1 MKTITVKNIDGLNI
15 ITNIGNV
22 NGLID
27 PEATKKIVKVEITK
41 TDIHKEIQKI
51 KKQMSVYAR
60 QAHEAMKHAKKSSTE
75 ADKNKF
81 VTESNARRLQFNEEM
96 EKMKPLAV
104 QLNKEYKTMMV
115 EKAVY
120 FTPTQGEEILPD
132 EEVDDIE
139 QKMIAATQ
147 AGKLLDRD
155 KNEVDNYV
163 GKSFWKEVSGRWER
177 TDFNII
183 GVAPV
188 AGSSEISDLTEEQV
202 SEILEQLEMDRIDGL
217 SSVNKDVEKNNILAL
232 LLTQSAMK
240 KTELDILGD
249 KDALT
254 KAQAWLADETVK
266 VELKYA

>member
-1 MKTITVKNIDGLNI
+1 MKTITVTNIDGLDI

-41 TDIHKEIQKI
+41 TDTHKSIQKI

-60 QAHEAMKHAKKSSTE
+60 QAHEAMKHAKNARTE
-75 ADKNKF
+75 AEKNIF
-81 VTESNARRLQFNEEM
+81 ATESNARKLQFEEEM
-96 EKMKPLAV
+96 EKMKPLAA
-104 QLNKEYKTMMV
+104 QLSTEYKSMMV

-120 FTPTQGEEILPD
+120 FTPKQGEEIIED
-132 EEVDDIE
+132 ADAERIE

-155 KNEVDNYV
+155 LNEVDNYV
-163 GKSFWKEVSGRWER
+163 GKTFWKEINGRWER
-177 TDFNII
+177 TEITAIN
-183 GVAPV
+183 VAPV
-188 AGSSEISDLTEEQV
+188 SNSAEIGDLTEEQV
-202 SEILEQLEMDRIDGL
+202 LIISEQLENDRISSL
-217 SSVNKDVEKNNILAL
+217 SAVAKEAEKQSILSG
-232 LLTQSAMK
+232 LLTQSAMMRN
-240 KTELDILGD
+240 ELEILAD

-266 VELKYA
+266 VEFKYA